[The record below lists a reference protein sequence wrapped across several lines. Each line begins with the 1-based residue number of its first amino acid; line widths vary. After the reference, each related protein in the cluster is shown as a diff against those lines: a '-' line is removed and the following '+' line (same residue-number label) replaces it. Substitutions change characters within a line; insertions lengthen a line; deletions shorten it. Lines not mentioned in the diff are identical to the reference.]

1 MSSGASDILMEE
13 MATDSGAS
21 IEIKI
26 KTMDSQ
32 TYTMQVDKQMPV
44 PALKQQIASMTGIV
58 TEHQRL
64 ICRGKVLKDDQ
75 LLSAYHVEDGHT
87 LHLVVRDPASVP
99 PVNLPNDPA
108 PGSAS
113 NNHGQYYQVAP
124 GIVVETLNV
133 PGQGDRAIPN
143 IGRIVSAILGSMSAA
158 SPSTSVEATE
168 AAVIPDAVTTL
179 SEFLNHM
186 RREVSTSVRENGNN
200 ADAER
205 EPSPVSLSTSMLGLP
220 TPSSL
225 AQLLLST
232 RQMLNQQTGD
242 CLEQLAAELENQSN
256 VVDPDARSS
265 TQSMAWRTGV
275 LLQNLGA
282 YLLELGRTTMTVRL
296 GRAPSEAVVNAGP
309 AVFISPS
316 GPNPIMVQPLPF
328 QPGASFSTPQGNLQS
343 SSSLPSGLGFEAG
356 GFRRLVDIQIRRSP
370 VMPEQGSDGSQQ
382 LVGQNSSSTVIN
394 RDLAENQAVVASTA
408 RLRGATVRVVP
419 IRTIVAA
426 MPDLNGPYT
435 PAENMPNVF
444 QPGPQATPESAAQ
457 QLNVEG
463 STVTGERDEIPTRTI
478 EIDILSSRDLQ
489 HNQTADGQITSG
501 VLQLLR
507 GLFHVEN
514 GSPQSTAA
522 EPSSA
527 EEHGR
532 TERDNAQEEEPTATE
547 EGIFFSRML
556 QQIMPLISSD
566 ARQTGTSPGQYE
578 AGASELRD
586 GSDSLMAESSG
597 SGTSRHDAD
606 LEAEAPSPKRQK
618 VGFLSQ
624 FALFILLFGCNMKP
638 AAVVL

>member
-1 MSSGASDILMEE
+1 MLDM
-13 MATDSGAS
+13 
-21 IEIKI
+21 
-26 KTMDSQ
+26 
-32 TYTMQVDKQMPV
+32 
-44 PALKQQIASMTGIV
+44 
-58 TEHQRL
+58 
-64 ICRGKVLKDDQ
+64 
-75 LLSAYHVEDGHT
+75 EDGHT

-99 PVNLPNDPA
+99 PVNLLNDPA

-113 NNHGQYYQVAP
+113 NNHGQYYQAAP
-124 GIVVETLNV
+124 GIVVERLDV

-143 IGRIVSAILGSMSAA
+143 ISQIVSAILGSMSAG

-168 AAVIPDAVTTL
+168 ATVIPDAVTTL

-186 RREVSTSVRENGNN
+186 RHEVGTMRANGNN
-200 ADAER
+200 ADAGR
-205 EPSPVSLSTSMLGLP
+205 EPSRASLSTSTQGLP

-225 AQLLLST
+225 SQLLLST

-242 CLEQLAAELENQSN
+242 CLEQLTTELANQSN

-265 TQSMAWRTGV
+265 TQSMARRTGV

-343 SSSLPSGLGFEAG
+343 SSGLPSGLGFEAG

-370 VMPEQGSDGSQQ
+370 VMAQQGSDGSQQ
-382 LVGQNSSSTVIN
+382 SVGHNSSSTDAN
-394 RDLAENQAVVASTA
+394 RVPAENQAAATSTA

-435 PAENMPNVF
+435 SAENMPNVF

-457 QLNVEG
+457 QHNVEG
-463 STVTGERDEIPTRTI
+463 STVTGERDGIPTQTI

-489 HNQTADGQITSG
+489 HNQTADGQIASG
-501 VLQLLR
+501 VLQLLS

-514 GSPQSTAA
+514 GNPPSTAA

-532 TERDNAQEEEPTATE
+532 TESDSAQDEEPTATE

-556 QQIMPLISSD
+556 QQVMPLISSD
-566 ARQTGTSPGQYE
+566 ATQSGTSPGQYE
-578 AGASELRD
+578 ADASELRD

-597 SGTSRHDAD
+597 SGTSRHNAD

-618 VGFLSQ
+618 FV
-624 FALFILLFGCNMKP
+624 ALFNQWP
-638 AAVVL
+638 AAVYNVLLRHLHAQDSVSVTQTLLS

>member
-1 MSSGASDILMEE
+1 MSSSASDIMMEE
-13 MATDSGAS
+13 VATDSVAS

-44 PALKQQIASMTGIV
+44 PVLKQQIASITGIV

-99 PVNLPNDPA
+99 PVNLPNYPA

-124 GIVVETLNV
+124 GIVVETLDV

-143 IGRIVSAILGSMSAA
+143 ISRIVSAILGSMSSA

-186 RREVSTSVRENGNN
+186 RHEVGTSARGNGNN

-205 EPSPVSLSTSMLGLP
+205 EPSPASLSTSMQGLP

-328 QPGASFSTPQGNLQS
+328 QPGASFSTPAQGNLQS
-343 SSSLPSGLGFEAG
+343 SSGLPSGLGFEAG

-370 VMPEQGSDGSQQ
+370 VMPQQGSDGSQQ
-382 LVGQNSSSTVIN
+382 SVGQNPSSTDAN
-394 RDLAENQAVVASTA
+394 RVPAENQAAAASTA

-426 MPDLNGPYT
+426 MPDPNGPYT
-435 PAENMPNVF
+435 SAENMPNVF

-457 QLNVEG
+457 QHNVEG
-463 STVTGERDEIPTRTI
+463 STVTGERDGIPTRTI

-489 HNQTADGQITSG
+489 HNQTADGQIASG

-507 GLFHVEN
+507 GLFHDEN
-514 GSPQSTAA
+514 GSPPSTAA

-532 TERDNAQEEEPTATE
+532 TESDNAQEEEPTVTE

-566 ARQTGTSPGQYE
+566 ATQSVTSPGQYE
-578 AGASELRD
+578 DGASELRD
-586 GSDSLMAESSG
+586 GSDSLTAESSG
-597 SGTSRHDAD
+597 SGTSTHDAD
-606 LEAEAPSPKRQK
+606 LEAGAPSPKRQK
-618 VGFLSQ
+618 TE
-624 FALFILLFGCNMKP
+624 
-638 AAVVL
+638 